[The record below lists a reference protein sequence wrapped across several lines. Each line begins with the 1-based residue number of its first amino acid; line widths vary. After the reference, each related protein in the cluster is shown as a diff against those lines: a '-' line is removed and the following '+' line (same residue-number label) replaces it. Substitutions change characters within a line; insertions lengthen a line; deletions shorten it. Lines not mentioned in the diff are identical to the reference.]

1 MKTFFFIICFLAFS
15 AVGKS
20 QYAKD
25 SAEMITRLETF
36 MQHNRLMDF
45 DKVLDFTYPKLF
57 TIAPREQVKEAMENV
72 FNSEEIA
79 IGMDSLKVVKIYPIF
94 AADQHRYAKVTY
106 SMIIN
111 MRPKGEDSTDINT
124 FLELMQTQFGEKNVT
139 IDKNGDG
146 INIFQ
151 EVDMAA
157 IKDDLSPQWT
167 FVNLKKE
174 DPLMEM
180 LFEKDLIARF
190 YSY

>member
-1 MKTFFFIICFLAFS
+1 MRTVFFLLCFFTFS
-15 AVGKS
+15 AKGKS

-25 SAEMITRLETF
+25 STEMISRLEIF
-36 MQHNRLMDF
+36 IKNNRLMDF
-45 DKVLDFTYPKLF
+45 DKVLDYTYPKLF
-57 TIAPREQVKEAMENV
+57 SIAPREQIKEAMENA
-72 FNSEEIA
+72 FNNEELGISL
-79 IGMDSLKVVKIYPIF
+79 DSIKIVRIYPVF
-94 AADQHRYAKVTY
+94 AISQNRYAKLTY
-106 SMIIN
+106 SMMIN
-111 MRPKGEDSTDINT
+111 MQPKGEDSTDINMM
-124 FLELMQTQFGEKNVT
+124 LELMQTQYGEENVT
-139 IDKNGDG
+139 VDKTGNG

-157 IKDDLSPQWT
+157 IKDELSPEWT